1 VTRLSR
7 IAKEENPNAPF
18 ILLAHSMGSFA
29 AQLYIQD
36 HSREIDALILSGSG
50 ALDGLALLANSAP
63 PGANILNA
71 AFEPART
78 PFDWLSRDCAVVDER
93 PVLLC
98 TTSACGVCAVFVGC
112 ASTIRSGK
120 LRKIRPDLPMYLSS
134 GSEDPVGQ
142 QLEGVRVL
150 MARYHEAGIAS
161 IAHDFYPGGRHEMLN
176 EINREE
182 VRVRLLAWI
191 AAVLEGGAGLSEANS
206 AA

>member
-1 VTRLSR
+1 LLVDDVTRLSR

-78 PFDWLSRDCAVVDER
+78 PFDWLSRDCAVVDVFLNDPFCFAQLQR
-93 PVLLC
+93 AAFAPFL
-98 TTSACGVCAVFVGC
+98 SAAPRLSDP
-112 ASTIRSGK
+112 ASF
-120 LRKIRPDLPMYLSS
+120 
-134 GSEDPVGQ
+134 
-142 QLEGVRVL
+142 
-150 MARYHEAGIAS
+150 ARYVLTCPCICPPAAKIPWAS
-161 IAHDFYPGGRHEMLN
+161 
-176 EINREE
+176 
-182 VRVRLLAWI
+182 
-191 AAVLEGGAGLSEANS
+191 NS
-206 AA
+206 KESGF